1 MKERLLS
8 ILEKSR
14 NYTLAVAD
22 AMPENAFNTR
32 LLNDS
37 WEFGDLLNH
46 IAYGIQWWDSN
57 VIKNI
62 KTDWIEP
69 ATPGNKQAILKYLG
83 ESYDMLRQTVDKSEI
98 SDDLM
103 YGFNATLDH
112 VTHHRGQAVL
122 FLRHNKITPPGY
134 DY

>member
-22 AMPENAFNTR
+22 VMPENAFNTKPI
-32 LLNDS
+32 NDS

-57 VIKNI
+57 VIKDME
-62 KTDWIEP
+62 TEWEEP
-69 ATPGNKQAILKYLG
+69 TTPGSKAAIIKYIG
-83 ESYDMLRQTVDKSEI
+83 ESYDLLKQTIEESEI
-98 SDDLM
+98 SDDLI
-103 YGFNATLDH
+103 YGFNSTLDH
-112 VTHHRGQAVL
+112 VTHHRRQAVL
-122 FLRHNKITPPGY
+122 FLRHYKITPPEY